1 MNAKYQQWLDCPGMN
16 DELLTQLKAMN
27 EEQISDSFYRELAF
41 GTGGLRGVL
50 GAGTNRMNLYTVSKA
65 TRGLG
70 KYLLETFEQP
80 SCAVSCDSRI
90 HSTDFARLTAAT
102 LAEMGIRVYI
112 YKTLMPTPMLSYAV
126 RHLHTSAGVMV
137 TASHNPAKFNGYK
150 VYGADGCQITIEA
163 ADRIYSYICAE
174 ETLVAQLPD
183 FDALMEKGMI
193 SWIDEETI
201 ESYYQV
207 MDGLRIAP
215 ATERLQ
221 LVYSPLNGTGNVP
234 VREMMKRMGN
244 IDVEIVAEQELPDG
258 NFPTCPYPNPEI
270 REAMKLAIEKTIA
283 TGADMCLATDP
294 DCDRIGAGVRVG
306 DEVVLISGND
316 MGVLLLDYIGS
327 AITEGKARGAGYA
340 CPLQAKGGASLA
352 SQTSQKLR
360 PVAVKTIVTTEMAV
374 PICEKYG
381 IELRNVLTGFK
392 FIGEQIGLLEQEGHP
407 ERYIFGFEESYGY
420 LSGTDVRDKDA
431 VNAAVL
437 VCEMAANYKAQ
448 GLTLLDKLDQLRC
461 EHGFFAQRLLTF
473 EYEGESGAKT
483 MANIM
488 ANLRKPLGDFA
499 DEAFRTASR
508 IDYENDETGL
518 PKSDVLSFVLTD
530 GCKIIVRP
538 SGTEPKLKAY
548 LFAKGADQAAA
559 EAVLDALESLMNTYC
574 KA

>member
-1 MNAKYQQWLDCPGMN
+1 MHAKYQQWLACPGMP
-16 DELLTQLKAMN
+16 DELLSQLKAMD
-27 EEQISDSFYRELAF
+27 EAEISDSFYRELAF

-70 KYLLETFEQP
+70 KYLLEAFAQP

-90 HSTDFARLTAAT
+90 HSADFARLTAAT
-102 LAEMGIRVYI
+102 LAQMGIRVYI

-163 ADRIYSYICAE
+163 ADRIYGYICAE
-174 ETLVAQLPD
+174 ETLVAELPD
-183 FDALMEKGMI
+183 FDALMVKGMI
-193 SWIDEETI
+193 SWIDDETI

-207 MDGLRIAP
+207 MNGLRIAP
-215 ATERLQ
+215 ATERLH

-244 IDVEIVAEQELPDG
+244 IDVEIVGEQELPDG
-258 NFPTCPYPNPEI
+258 HFPTCPYPNPEI
-270 REAMKLAIEKTIA
+270 REAMKLAIDKTIA

-306 DEVVLISGND
+306 DQVTLISGND
-316 MGVLLLDYIGS
+316 MGVLLLDYICSHRQPS
-327 AITEGKARGAGYA
+327 AL
-340 CPLQAKGGASLA
+340 P
-352 SQTSQKLR
+352 

-374 PICEKYG
+374 PICRKYG
-381 IELRNVLTGFK
+381 VELRNVLTGFK

-448 GLTLLDKLDQLRC
+448 GLTLLDRLDQLRR

-473 EYEGESGAKT
+473 QYEGESGAKT
-483 MANIM
+483 MAGIM
-488 ANLRKPLGDFA
+488 AKLRKPLADFA
-499 DEAFRTASR
+499 EEAFRTAVR

-518 PKSDVLSFVLTD
+518 PKSDVQSFALAD
-530 GCKIIVRP
+530 GSKIIVRP

-548 LFAKGADQAAA
+548 LFARGADQAAA
-559 EAVLDALESLMNTYC
+559 EAVLDTLEALMNTYC

>member
-16 DELLTQLKAMN
+16 DELLTQLKSMT

-70 KYLLETFEQP
+70 KYLKETFEHP
-80 SCAVSCDSRI
+80 TCAVSCDSRI

-126 RHLHTSAGVMV
+126 RHLQTSAGVMV

-174 ETLVAQLPD
+174 ETLVPQLPD
-183 FDALMEKGMI
+183 FDALMAKDMI
-193 SWIDEETI
+193 SWIDDETI
-201 ESYYQV
+201 ESYYRV

-215 ATERLQ
+215 ATERLH

-244 IDVEIVAEQELPDG
+244 IDVEIVAEQEKPDG
-258 NFPTCPYPNPEI
+258 HFPTCPYPNPEI
-270 REAMKLAIEKTIA
+270 REAMRLAIEKTIA
-283 TGADMCLATDP
+283 TQADMCLATDP

-316 MGVLLLDYIGS
+316 MGVLLLDYICS
-327 AITEGKARGAGYA
+327 HREKTD
-340 CPLQAKGGASLA
+340 LV
-352 SQTSQKLR
+352 

-381 IELRNVLTGFK
+381 VELRNVLTGFK
-392 FIGEQIGLLEQEGHP
+392 FIGEQIGLLEAEGHP

-431 VNAAVL
+431 VNAAML
-437 VCEMAANYKAQ
+437 VCEMAANDKAQ
-448 GLTLLDKLDQLRC
+448 GLTLLDKLEQLRR

-488 ANLRKPLGDFA
+488 ANLRKPLASFA
-499 DEAFRTASR
+499 DEAFRTANR
-508 IDYENDETGL
+508 IDYENDDTGL
-518 PKSDVLSFVLTD
+518 PKSDVLSFALKD

-548 LFAKGADQAAA
+548 LFSRAADQAAA
-559 EAVLDALESLMNTYC
+559 EAVLDTLEALMNTYC

>member
-1 MNAKYQQWLDCPGMN
+1 MHAKYQQWLNCPGMN
-16 DELLTQLKAMN
+16 EELLSQLKTMS

-70 KYLLETFEQP
+70 KYLKETFEHP

-102 LAEMGIRVYI
+102 LAQMGVRVYI
-112 YKTLMPTPMLSYAV
+112 YRTLMPTPMLSYAV
-126 RHLHTSAGVMV
+126 RKLGASAGVMV

-163 ADRIYSYICAE
+163 ADCIYGYICAE
-174 ETLVAQLPD
+174 ETLVPALPD
-183 FDALMEKGMI
+183 FDALMATGMI
-193 SWIDEETI
+193 SWIGDEVI

-207 MDGLRIAP
+207 IDGLRIAP
-215 ATERLQ
+215 SAERLH
-221 LVYSPLNGTGNVP
+221 LVYSPLNGAGNVP

-258 NFPTCPYPNPEI
+258 NFPTCSYPNPEI
-270 REAMKLAIEKTIA
+270 RAAMELAIARTIA

-306 DEVVLISGND
+306 DDVVLISGND
-316 MGVLLLDYIGS
+316 MGVLLLDYICSHKSGTKS
-327 AITEGKARGAGYA
+327 
-340 CPLQAKGGASLA
+340 
-352 SQTSQKLR
+352 
-360 PVAVKTIVTTEMAV
+360 PVAVKTIVSTEMAV
-374 PICEKYG
+374 PICQKYG
-381 IELRNVLTGFK
+381 VELRNVLTGFK

-437 VCEMAANYKAQ
+437 VCEMAANLKAE
-448 GLTLLDKLDQLRC
+448 GLTLLDKLNQLRA
-461 EHGFFAQRLLTF
+461 EHGFYAQRLLTF

-488 ANLRKPLGDFA
+488 ATLRKPLADFA
-499 DEAFRTASR
+499 DAAFQTASR

-518 PKSDVLSFVLTD
+518 PKSDVLSFALAD

-559 EAVLDALESLMNTYC
+559 EAVLDTLEALMNTYC